1 MDNELLG
8 TGHDGAGEHDA
19 SAVLKRQFLLLRHKY
34 ETKIQ
39 ELSVIKQLVEALR
52 LTGRLE
58 RNLILGNQVEIIRQY
73 FGAERALLLLS
84 ELPQQFEVVIDTAG
98 GDGAPFDRPLDGG
111 SGILGQLCSQQRPV
125 ACRDMVADGTDLE
138 RGLLRGRSCLAVPLL
153 QHHACIGALFM
164 VYSTVHEC
172 DPNQINFST
181 LVADQL
187 ATTVMLTRL
196 YGQMLREETKRLT
209 LSRFFSRSVIDK
221 ILDGRGIIRLG
232 GERKLVTIVFA
243 DLRGFTALS
252 ETLDQDQVVTMLNAY
267 FSALTPVVFKHE
279 GTLDKLLGDGLMA
292 VFGAPL
298 SRDDDPLRAVNA
310 VIELVQTLKLFN
322 RQHQAEGWPQLRI
335 GIGVNTGEVVAGY
348 IGSEDHLNYTVVG
361 DAVNTAQR
369 IQTLAGEDEI
379 YISAS
384 LYRAIAADHDKISG
398 LKGITALP
406 PQQVKGKKKPL
417 EIFRV
422 EY

>member
-1 MDNELLG
+1 MDSELLETERG
-8 TGHDGAGEHDA
+8 GAGEHDA
-19 SAVLKRQFLLLRHKY
+19 SVVLKRQFLLLRHKY

-52 LTGRLE
+52 LTGQLD
-58 RNLILGNQVEIIRQY
+58 RNLILRSQLEIIRQY
-73 FGAERALLLLS
+73 FGAEQALLLLS
-84 ELPQQFEVVIDTAG
+84 DMPQQFELVVDTAG
-98 GDGAPFDRPLDGG
+98 GDGVSGERLLDG
-111 SGILGQLCSQQRPV
+111 SCGILKQLCSQHHPV
-125 ACRDMVADGTDLE
+125 VCRDIARDATE
-138 RGLLRGRSCLAVPLL
+138 QEWGLLRGQSCLAVPLL
-153 QHHACIGALFM
+153 QHQVCIGAMFM
-164 VYSTVHEC
+164 VYSTLYEC
-172 DPNQINFST
+172 DHNQINFSI

-196 YGQMLREETKRLT
+196 YGQMLREETKRMT

-221 ILDGRGIIRLG
+221 ILDGHGIIRLG
-232 GERKLVTIVFA
+232 GERKQVTIVFA

-252 ETLDQDQVVTMLNAY
+252 ETLDQDQVVTVLNAY

-292 VFGAPL
+292 IFGAPL

-310 VIELVQTLKLFN
+310 VIEMVQTLKAFN
-322 RQHQAEGWPQLRI
+322 RRHQFDGWPQLKI

-369 IQTLAGEDEI
+369 IQTLAEEDEI
-379 YISAS
+379 LISAS
-384 LYRAIAADHDKISG
+384 VHQAIAANHDKISG

-406 PQQVKGKKKPL
+406 PQLVKGKKKPL